1 MNNAIRARKDMSLL
15 NLNILRKTALA
26 LCKHTGFGSK
36 ASIKRKRFSAALDP
50 DWFLQILFAKP

>member
-1 MNNAIRARKDMSLL
+1 MSPLYL
-15 NLNILRKTALA
+15 SILHKTALA
-26 LCKHTGFGSK
+26 LCKHFGFGSK

>member
-1 MNNAIRARKDMSLL
+1 VNNAIRARKDMSLL
-15 NLNILRKTALA
+15 NLNILRKTTLA

-36 ASIKRKRFSAALDP
+36 VSIQRKRFSAALDP